1 MEQRELT
8 EEQEKALNQLLEDN
22 NDIFAVELHELGRV
36 NRVQHIIDTGNERP
50 IKQRPYRASI
60 PDQQFISEEI
70 YKMVNAGIAQP
81 SASPWA
87 SPIVVAMRKNGKKQL
102 CVDYRKLNSIN
113 KKDAYPLPRIDEML
127 DALGEAKWFSSTDLT
142 NGFWQVG
149 MHPDSIQKTA
159 FISREGLF
167 EFNVMPFGVCNGPA
181 TFQRAMDDMLGN
193 YNWKFAMVYIDDINI
208 FSHIFEEHLRYLN
221 LVFQ

>member
-1 MEQRELT
+1 
-8 EEQEKALNQLLEDN
+8 
-22 NDIFAVELHELGRV
+22 
-36 NRVQHIIDTGNERP
+36 
-50 IKQRPYRASI
+50 
-60 PDQQFISEEI
+60 
-70 YKMVNAGIAQP
+70 
-81 SASPWA
+81 
-87 SPIVVAMRKNGKKQL
+87 
-102 CVDYRKLNSIN
+102 
-113 KKDAYPLPRIDEML
+113 ML

-208 FSHIFEEHLRYLN
+208 FSRTFEEHLQHLN
-221 LVFQ
+221 LVFQRIRKAGLKLNKAKCNFIQKELLFLGHVVNKDGMSPDPSTVQKILDFPQLRTIKGL